1 VEVMLLYNKALDAN
15 HTLLRMT
22 ALLISWKA
30 ETVESEALRLFD
42 FLIANPVHIQK
53 LSVPRDKFTD
63 KKQFKSYKN
72 RYQNFDPKSLFNAMK
87 EIHYVVIERF
97 VDLDVLQTSNN
108 SAGYRVQIGNIPEG
122 LKNLAESK
130 ENSISTQAID
140 FIVENL
146 TSISV
151 TGSDGLKKIT
161 SLMDYKYDVN

>member
-1 VEVMLLYNKALDAN
+1 MLLYNKALDAN

-30 ETVESEALRLFD
+30 ETVNSDALRLLD

-53 LSVPRDKFTD
+53 LSVPKDKFTD
-63 KKQFKSYKN
+63 KTEFGNYKN
-72 RYQNFDPKSLFNAMK
+72 RYQNFDPKSLFNAMRG
-87 EIHYVVIERF
+87 IHCLAIERF
-97 VDLDVLQTSNN
+97 VDLGVLQTNDNDSEYN
-108 SAGYRVQIGNIPEG
+108 VLLVNIPEG

-130 ENSISTQAID
+130 ENSISSQAID
-140 FIVENL
+140 FILKNL

-161 SLMDYKYDVN
+161 GLMDYKYDVN

>member
-1 VEVMLLYNKALDAN
+1 MLLYNKALDAN

-30 ETVESEALRLFD
+30 ESLDSDALRLFD
-42 FLIANPVHIQK
+42 FLIANPAHIQK
-53 LSVPRDKFTD
+53 LSVPRNKFTD
-63 KKQFKSYKN
+63 KNEFKNHKN

-87 EIHYVVIERF
+87 EMHYLAIERF
-97 VDLDVLQTSNN
+97 LELGILQTDNN
-108 SAGYRVQIGNIPEG
+108 SSEYNVLLENIPEG

-130 ENSISTQAID
+130 ENSISSQAID

>member
-1 VEVMLLYNKALDAN
+1 MLLYNKALDAN

-30 ETVESEALRLFD
+30 KSLDSDALRLFD
-42 FLIANPVHIQK
+42 FLIANPAHIQK
-53 LSVPRDKFTD
+53 LSVPRDKFAE
-63 KKQFKSYKN
+63 KNEFKNYKN
-72 RYQNFDPKSLFNAMK
+72 RYQNFDQKSLFNAMK
-87 EIHYVVIERF
+87 EIHCLAIERF
-97 VDLDVLQTSNN
+97 IDLGVLQTDNN
-108 SAGYRVQIGNIPEG
+108 SSDYNVLLENIPEG

-130 ENSISTQAID
+130 ENSISSQAID

>member
-1 VEVMLLYNKALDAN
+1 MLLFNKALDAN

-30 ETVESEALRLFD
+30 ESLDSDALRLFD
-42 FLIANPVHIQK
+42 FLIANPAHIQK
-53 LSVPRDKFTD
+53 LSVPRNKFTD
-63 KKQFKSYKN
+63 KKEFKNYKN
-72 RYQNFDPKSLFNAMK
+72 RYQNFDPISLFNAMK
-87 EIHYVVIERF
+87 EIHCLAIERF
-97 VDLDVLQTSNN
+97 VDLGVLQTDNN
-108 SAGYRVQIGNIPEG
+108 SSEYNVLLENIPEG

-130 ENSISTQAID
+130 ENSVSSQAID

>member
-1 VEVMLLYNKALDAN
+1 MLLYNKALDAN

-30 ETVESEALRLFD
+30 ESLESDALRLFD
-42 FLIANPVHIQK
+42 FLIANPAHIQK
-53 LSVPRDKFTD
+53 LSAPRDKFIG
-63 KKQFKSYKN
+63 KNKFKNYKN

-87 EIHYVVIERF
+87 EIHYLAIERF
-97 VDLDVLQTSNN
+97 VELGVLQTDN
-108 SAGYRVQIGNIPEG
+108 SSSEYNVLLKNIPEG
-122 LKNLAESK
+122 LMNLAESK
-130 ENSISTQAID
+130 ENSISSQAIN

-151 TGSDGLKKIT
+151 TGSSGLKKIT

>member
-1 VEVMLLYNKALDAN
+1 MLLYNKALDPN

-30 ETVESEALRLFD
+30 ESLESDALRLFD
-42 FLIANPVHIQK
+42 FLIANPAHIEK

-63 KKQFKSYKN
+63 KNEFKSYKN

-87 EIHYVVIERF
+87 EIHFLAIERL
-97 VDLDVLQTSNN
+97 VVLGVLKTGNN
-108 SAGYRVQIGNIPEG
+108 SSEYNVHLENIPEG
-122 LKNLAESK
+122 LKVLAESK
-130 ENSISTQAID
+130 ENSISSQAID

-161 SLMDYKYDVN
+161 SLMDYRYDVN